1 MASRKE
7 KIKEKRTQ
15 EEQEVRQVQ
24 MAVGVFALLIVIA
37 VVAYILND
45 SGFFTA
51 SDDEPGTSETVANI
65 ENIDRDP
72 YDYPGTPAAICEHET
87 PSNPGGQ
94 DGQYTEAPEM
104 ILEDG
109 VDYRAIFC
117 TTEGAVYIDLF
128 EEDAPLTVNNTVFLA
143 GEGFYNNMI
152 FHRVLEGFM
161 AQGGDPTG
169 TGRGGP
175 GYRFAD
181 EFQSGLAFD
190 RPYLLAMANSGPGT
204 NGSQFF
210 ITFVETPHLNNL
222 HTIFG
227 EVISGQ
233 AAVDSL
239 SRVDPQRPSPNIIP
253 SDLITVV
260 IVTPDQ
266 VTE

>member
-1 MASRKE
+1 MTSRKE
-7 KIKEKRTQ
+7 KIKDKHED
-15 EEQEVRQVQ
+15 EQKEARQVQ
-24 MAVGVFALLIVIA
+24 MAVAGFAVIIVIA
-37 VVAYILND
+37 IAAYTIND

-51 SDDEPGTSETVANI
+51 SDDAGTSENAVYI
-65 ENIDRDP
+65 ERDS
-72 YDYPGTPAAICEHET
+72 YDYPGTPEEICEHET

-94 DGQYTEAPEM
+94 DGQYSSAPDM

-117 TTEGAVYIDLF
+117 TTEGAIYIDLF
-128 EEDAPLTVNNTVFLA
+128 EEDAPLTVNNMVFLT

-175 GYRFAD
+175 GYQFAD
-181 EFQSGLAFD
+181 EFQSGLRFD
-190 RPYLLAMANSGPGT
+190 RPYLLAMANAGRGT

-210 ITFVETPHLNNL
+210 ITFVETSHLNNL

-233 AAVDSL
+233 DAVDSL
-239 SRVDPQRPSPNIIP
+239 SRVDPQRSNPNIIP